1 MEDSTMSFTDLPTS
15 MKKRIRVLGID
26 LGTANSV
33 MTEIKWQPGSPLE
46 TKVIQIEQDTPLGV
60 YTDILFPSVV
70 AIQAGKVWVGEGA
83 NRMKKN
89 PQEYKLTQGKNLFSE
104 TKLDMGIG
112 KTYANAPVGFRTASE
127 IAGHIIRAMIQH
139 AISTDDS
146 PIDYVVVTVPAS
158 FQIAQRRDT
167 LLAAELGGVTISG
180 GNLLDEPIAALIDY
194 LHIVSSA
201 DELPQFDSETNILVF
216 DFGGGTCDVAI
227 MNIAADKANKSFRRS
242 SKAVS
247 RYHKLGGADIDV
259 AIVYEVL
266 IPKLCSDNGIAE
278 SDLGYAD
285 KKNILEPNLI
295 GVAENLKIMM
305 ANTIRRQRAMSEYAS
320 PSNDIAVSL
329 PQTLKLEVQGH
340 LFSMTKPSLSLEEF
354 NSVLQ
359 PFLDEDLTYITE
371 TDYRSFTSI
380 FSPIDDS
387 LNHASLEKENI
398 DFVLLVG
405 GSCMIPQVEDRIMEC
420 FPKAKVH
427 LVDTEERIQTCV
439 SRGAAFNALY
449 RAVTGTNWF
458 EPVCHQQISINT
470 KKGLIPLIQ
479 AGQKLPFPGEDIWA
493 ENKALKVPKAV
504 ISKSE
509 DLRIELV
516 AGIGEEAKL
525 LFASTWKL
533 MPVINKGE
541 VINLSYNMSADQ
553 VLDIKL
559 SLDSQPNAEFAVTI
573 ENPITHIVNVNE
585 LQRKIMEIEE
595 WIRVNRQS
603 PSITAKIKE
612 LAQLYAEQGKHEK
625 AIEFYKRVLK
635 SSSKPEVYVLNQLG
649 IWYGKIKDYKNQ
661 EKFYLEAAKHGDWKG
676 PLFNLALSLNQRKK
690 HEQAI
695 PFLLQAIEEEEDPA
709 YYVLMHDIYK
719 ELEDQEKANKYSDLA
734 FSRFKES
741 GLEELSDFQLS
752 WFQSLAESRKE
763 TELLKEIK
771 AHRKKGSSTTDKL
784 TSELPDTAG
793 DLTTRV

>member
-1 MEDSTMSFTDLPTS
+1 MSISELPVKC
-15 MKKRIRVLGID
+15 KKPLRVLGID
-26 LGTANSV
+26 LGTTNSV
-33 MTEIKWQPGSPLE
+33 MTEIKWQPGSTPE
-46 TKVIQIEQDTPLGV
+46 TKVIQVEQDTPLGT

-112 KTYANAPVGFRTASE
+112 KTYANAPDGFRSASE
-127 IAGHIIRAMIQH
+127 IAGHVIRAMIQH
-139 AISTDDS
+139 AISTYAS
-146 PIDYVVVTVPAS
+146 SIDYVVVTVPAS

-194 LHIVSSA
+194 LHGTSSA
-201 DELPQFDSETNILVF
+201 DELPQFDTETNILVF

-227 MNIAADKANKSFRRS
+227 MNIVADKDSKSFRRS

-247 RYHKLGGADIDV
+247 RYHKLGGADIDA

-266 IPKLCSDNGIAE
+266 IPKLCSENGIAE
-278 SDLGYAD
+278 SELGYAD

-295 GVAENLKIMM
+295 SVAENLKIMM
-305 ANTIRRQRAMSEYAS
+305 ANTIRRQRAMSEYAV
-320 PSNDIAVSL
+320 PSNDITVSL
-329 PQTLKLEVQGH
+329 PQTLKIEVHGQ
-340 LFSMTKPSLSLEEF
+340 LLSMTKPSLSLEEF

-380 FSPIDDS
+380 FSPIDDTLS
-387 LNHASLEKENI
+387 HSALEKEDI
-398 DFVLLVG
+398 DFILLVG
-405 GSCMIPQVEDRIMEC
+405 GSCLIPQVEDQIREY
-420 FPKAKVH
+420 FPNARVH
-427 LVDTEERIQTCV
+427 LIDAEERLQTCV

-449 RAVTGTNWF
+449 RAVTGNNWF

-504 ISKSE
+504 IANSE
-509 DLRIELV
+509 DIRIEIV
-516 AGIGEEAKL
+516 AGNGDEAKL
-525 LFASTWKL
+525 LYASTWKL
-533 MPVINKGE
+533 VPIINKGE
-541 VINLSYNMSADQ
+541 IINLSYNMSADQ
-553 VLDIKL
+553 ILDIKL

-585 LQRKIMEIEE
+585 LQRRIMEIEE

-612 LAQLYAEQGKHEK
+612 LAQLYAEQGKYEK

-635 SSSKPEVYVLNQLG
+635 SSSKPDVYVLNQLG

-661 EKFYLEAAKHGDWKG
+661 EKFYIEAAKHGDWKG

-709 YYVLMHDIYK
+709 YYVLMQDIYK
-719 ELEDQEKANKYSDLA
+719 EIGDKEKANKYSDLA
-734 FSRFKES
+734 IDSFKES
-741 GLEELSDFQLS
+741 TLDELSDFQLS
-752 WFQSLAESRKE
+752 WYQSLAESRKE

-771 AHRKKGSSTTDKL
+771 THRKKGSSKTDDL
-784 TSELPDTAG
+784 ISELPDTAG
-793 DLTTRV
+793 DLITRA

>member
-1 MEDSTMSFTDLPTS
+1 MSSVFIPSKCTKPL
-15 MKKRIRVLGID
+15 RVLGID
-26 LGTANSV
+26 LGTTNSV
-33 MTEIKWQPGSPLE
+33 MTEIKWHPGSNPE
-46 TKVIQIEQDTPLGV
+46 TKVIQIEQDTPLGA

-83 NRMKKN
+83 NRMKRN
-89 PQEYKLTQGKNLFSE
+89 PQEYKLIQGKNLFSE

-112 KTYANAPVGFRTASE
+112 KTYANAPEGFRSASE
-127 IAGHIIRAMIQH
+127 IAGHIINSMIQH
-139 AISTDDS
+139 AKSTDAS

-167 LLAAELGGVTISG
+167 LLAAELGGVKISG

-194 LHIVSSA
+194 LHSISSA
-201 DELPQFDSETNILVF
+201 EELPQFDTETNILVF

-247 RYHKLGGADIDV
+247 RYHKLGGADIDA

-266 IPKLCSDNGIAE
+266 IPKLCSENGFADSE
-278 SDLGYAD
+278 LGYAD

-295 GVAENLKIMM
+295 GIAENLKIMM
-305 ANTIRRQRAMSEYAS
+305 ANTIRMQRAMSEYAA
-320 PSNDIAVSL
+320 PSNDVTVSL
-329 PQTLKLEVQGH
+329 PQALKIDVQGQW
-340 LFSMTKPSLSLEEF
+340 LSMTKPSLSLEEF
-354 NSVLQ
+354 NNVLQ
-359 PFLDEDLTYITE
+359 PFLDEDLTFITE

-380 FSPIDDS
+380 FSPIDDT
-387 LNHASLEKENI
+387 LNHAALEKEDI

-405 GSCMIPQVEDRIMEC
+405 GSCMIPQVEDRIREC
-420 FPKAKVH
+420 FPQAKVH

-470 KKGLIPLIQ
+470 KKGLIPLIL

-493 ENKALKVPKAV
+493 ENKALKVPKSV
-504 ISKSE
+504 ISNGE
-509 DLRIELV
+509 DLRIEIV
-516 AGIGEEAKL
+516 AGSGDEAKL
-525 LFASTWKL
+525 LYASTWKL
-533 MPVINKGE
+533 MPIINKGE
-541 VINLSYNMSADQ
+541 LIILSYNMSADQ
-553 VLDIKL
+553 VLDINL
-559 SLDSQPNAEFAVTI
+559 SLDSQPEAEFSVTI

-595 WIRVNRQS
+595 WIRLNRQS
-603 PSITAKIKE
+603 PSSMVKIKE
-612 LAQLYAEQGKHEK
+612 LAHLYAEQGKNEK

-635 SSSKPEVYVLNQLG
+635 SNTKPDVYVLNQLG

-690 HEQAI
+690 HEQAV
-695 PFLLQAIEEEEDPA
+695 PYLLEAIEEEEDPA

-719 ELEDQEKANKYSDLA
+719 EMDDQEKANKYSDLA

-741 GLEELSDFQLS
+741 TLEELSDFQLS
-752 WFQSLAESRKE
+752 WYQSLAESRKE
-763 TELLKEIK
+763 TDLLKEIK
-771 AHRKKGSSTTDKL
+771 AHRKKGSSKTDKL

-793 DLTTRV
+793 DLITGV

>member
-1 MEDSTMSFTDLPTS
+1 MSISELPVKCEKTL
-15 MKKRIRVLGID
+15 RVLGID
-26 LGTANSV
+26 LGTTNSV
-33 MTEIKWQPGSPLE
+33 MTEIKWQPGLNPE
-46 TKVIQIEQDTPLGV
+46 TKVIQVEQDTPLGS

-89 PQEYKLTQGKNLFSE
+89 PQEYKLTQGKNLFYE

-127 IAGHIIRAMIQH
+127 IAGHIICAMIQH
-139 AISTDDS
+139 AKSTDDS

-167 LLAAELGGVTISG
+167 LLAAELGGVTLSG
-180 GNLLDEPIAALIDY
+180 GNLLDESIAALIDY
-194 LHIVSSA
+194 LHSVSSA
-201 DELPQFDSETNILVF
+201 EELPQFDSETNILVF

-227 MNIAADKANKSFRRS
+227 MNIAADKANKSFKRS

-247 RYHKLGGADIDV
+247 CYHKLGGADIDV

-266 IPKLCSDNGIAE
+266 IPKLCSENGIAE
-278 SDLGYAD
+278 SELGYAD
-285 KKNILEPNLI
+285 KKNILEPSLI

-305 ANTIRRQRAMSEYAS
+305 ANTIRRQRAMSEYAT
-320 PSNDIAVSL
+320 PSNVITVSL
-329 PQTLKLEVQGH
+329 PQTLKIEVQGQ
-340 LFSMTKPSLSLEEF
+340 LLSMTKPSLSLEEF
-354 NSVLQ
+354 NKVLQ

-380 FSPIDDS
+380 FSPIDDTLS
-387 LNHASLEKENI
+387 HSALGKEDI

-405 GSCMIPQVEDRIMEC
+405 GSCLILKVEDQIREY
-420 FPKAKVH
+420 FPNARVH
-427 LVDTEERIQTCV
+427 LIDAEERIQTCV

-479 AGQKLPFPGEDIWA
+479 AGQKLPFPDEDIWA

-504 ISKSE
+504 ISNSE

-516 AGIGEEAKL
+516 AGTGEEAKL

-533 MPVINKGE
+533 MPITNKGE

-559 SLDSQPNAEFAVTI
+559 SLDSQPSTEFAVTI

-635 SSSKPEVYVLNQLG
+635 SSSKPDVYVLNQLG
-649 IWYGKIKDYKNQ
+649 IWYGNIKDYKNQ

-709 YYVLMHDIYK
+709 YYVLMYDIYK
-719 ELEDQEKANKYSDLA
+719 EIGDKEKANRYSDLA
-734 FSRFKES
+734 FSRFKDS
-741 GLEELSDFQLS
+741 TLGELSDFQLS
-752 WFQSLAESRKE
+752 WYQSLAESRKE

-771 AHRKKGSSTTDKL
+771 AQRKKGSLKADDL

-793 DLTTRV
+793 DLITRA

>member
-1 MEDSTMSFTDLPTS
+1 MQLIDLPTACR
-15 MKKRIRVLGID
+15 KQTRVLGID
-26 LGTANSV
+26 LGTTNSV
-33 MTEIKWQPGSPLE
+33 MTEIKWQPGSTPD
-46 TKVIQIEQDTPLGV
+46 TKVIQIEQETPLGS

-89 PQEYKLTQGKNLFSE
+89 PQEYKLIQGKNLFSE

-112 KTYANAPVGFRTASE
+112 KTYANAPGGFRSASE
-127 IAGHIIRAMIQH
+127 IAGHIINTMIQH
-139 AISTDDS
+139 AISMDAS
-146 PIDYVVVTVPAS
+146 PIDYVTVTVPAS

-194 LHIVSSA
+194 LHSISSA
-201 DELPQFDSETNILVF
+201 DVLPQFDSETNILVF

-227 MNIAADKANKSFRRS
+227 MNIAADKASKSFRRS

-247 RYHKLGGADIDV
+247 RYHKLGGADIDT

-266 IPKLCSDNGIAE
+266 IPKLCRENGIADSE
-278 SDLGYAD
+278 IGYAD
-285 KKNILEPNLI
+285 KKNILEPYLI

-305 ANTIRRQRAMSEYAS
+305 ANTIRRQRAMSEYAA
-320 PSNDIAVSL
+320 PSNDITVSL
-329 PQTLKLEVQGH
+329 PQTLKIEVRGQW
-340 LFSMTKPSLSLEEF
+340 LSMTKPSLSLEEF
-354 NSVLQ
+354 NNVLQ
-359 PFLDEDLTYITE
+359 PFLDEDLTFITE

-380 FSPIDDS
+380 FSPIDDT
-387 LNHASLEKENI
+387 LNHASLEKEDI

-405 GSCMIPQVEDRIMEC
+405 GSCLIPQVEDRIREC
-420 FPKAKVH
+420 FPQAKVH

-479 AGQKLPFPGEDIWA
+479 TGQKLPFPGEDIWA
-493 ENKALKVPKAV
+493 ENKALKVPKSV
-504 ISKSE
+504 ITNSE
-509 DLRIELV
+509 DLRIEIV
-516 AGIGEEAKL
+516 TGTGKEAKQ

-533 MPVINKGE
+533 LPIINKGE

-553 VLDIKL
+553 VLELKL
-559 SLDSQPNAEFAVTI
+559 SLESQPDAEFALSI

-585 LQRKIMEIEE
+585 LQRQIMELEE
-595 WIRVNRQS
+595 WIRINRQNS
-603 PSITAKIKE
+603 QVIAKIKE
-612 LAQLYAEQGKHEK
+612 LAQLYAEQGKYEK

-635 SSSKPEVYVLNQLG
+635 SNTRPDVYVLNQLG

-661 EKFYLEAAKHGDWKG
+661 EKFYLEAAKHGYWKG

-695 PFLLQAIEEEEDPA
+695 PYLQQAIEEEEDPA
-709 YYVLMHDIYK
+709 YYVLMHDVYK
-719 ELEDQEKANKYSDLA
+719 EIGDKEKADKYSDLA
-734 FSRFKES
+734 IGLFKES
-741 GLEELSDFQLS
+741 IFDDLSDFQLS
-752 WFQSLAESRKE
+752 WYQNLAEERKE

-771 AHRKKGSSTTDKL
+771 AHRKKGSSKTDDL
-784 TSELPDTAG
+784 SSELPDTAG
-793 DLTTRV
+793 ELITRT